1 MAEVVVR
8 ESQIHR
14 EKSEQS
20 NLEAF
25 IGDDFI
31 LNQEGKK
38 GPRWVSESEATDW
51 L

>member
-14 EKSEQS
+14 VQS